1 MVRYEWKK
9 LFQSRLNVSAMLIGY
24 LLIGV
29 CTFNYISQENFY
41 DKNTDSY
48 ICGTEAFRLEQEN
61 AARQT
66 DMITEEYVTELIGTV
81 QERGMDMESDDAY
94 LEIIRPLGDIYY
106 MVAKNYSDMRSDR
119 IDGNVLMDIELADG
133 ADFYGRRIEKIRD
146 YLNMDFSYG
155 NYKEAEKEYWIQKAE
170 KIPVPFRWGSRAE
183 MNVVKD
189 IVAIGFY
196 LWFVIVIC
204 ASSVFSTEYESRAAF
219 LLLTTKHG
227 KDRLVWSKIA
237 VIVLFTLGY
246 LSVGLLTA
254 VSVSG
259 LLLGFP
265 GADLP
270 VQLYNS
276 VIPYNMTI
284 GQMCIGSFGIILLLG
299 TAIALVVLCCSAR
312 LRSSLASLVIG
323 VAMIIAPAF
332 FPMSKESGL
341 WNHINYLFPVR
352 VADFREVL
360 QSFVGYT
367 IGDLVIPYTVMAVI
381 VYVAVGITAL
391 LAVKGGFVKGK

>member
-106 MVAKNYSDMRSDR
+106 MVVKNYSDMRSDR
-119 IDGNVLMDIELADG
+119 IDGNVLMDIELAGG

-204 ASSVFSTEYESRAAF
+204 ASSVFSTEYESGAAF

-246 LSVGLLTA
+246 LSAGLLTA

-352 VADFREVL
+352 VADFREML
-360 QSFVGYT
+360 QSFVSYT

-391 LAVKGGFVKGK
+391 LAVKGGFVKSR